1 LRLIEAI
8 GCGMVIAVA
17 TALLYSLRQMPVASS
32 LSGWNLAAWI
42 TLPSAM
48 AMMIGGFIPHIY
60 RGARLA
66 AAARRDQVAPA
77 ATQPAPRTF
86 RPAMAATGSDTSTRK
101 PGWTR
106 PLRRRG
112 LGQPKPPA
120 QAA

>member
-1 LRLIEAI
+1 
-8 GCGMVIAVA
+8 MVIAVA

-48 AMMIGGFIPHIY
+48 AMMIGGFVPHIY
-60 RGARLA
+60 RQARLA
-66 AAARRDQVAPA
+66 AAARRDPVAPVA
-77 ATQPAPRTF
+77 AQPATRIF
-86 RPAMAATGSDTSTRK
+86 RPAMAAPGSETSGGK

-106 PLRRRG
+106 PLRRRA
-112 LGQPKPPA
+112 LEPKPPA